1 MARTRFILSIDGG
14 GIRGLIPAV
23 VLAELEKRLEGRP
36 LHTCFDMIAGTSTG
50 GIVAA
55 GLTCPH
61 PDDKTQAAC
70 AATDLV
76 SLYKNEGAEIFS
88 RSLRSGLV
96 NVGGW
101 NDQRYDAG
109 PLEKKL
115 ERILGTKAR
124 LSDCLSETIVL
135 MTAYEI
141 EERCA
146 VFLTN
151 ADSENA
157 NYLYWEAARATS
169 AAPTYFEPA
178 RVGNPNHAKNKL
190 PKILSLIDGGVF
202 ANDPVLAAYVEAR
215 KKGWEKNGDT
225 IVILSLGTGSQNR
238 PYSYQEVKDWGAVGW
253 INPSRGSPII
263 SILMQGQASTAAYQA
278 NKLLNEN
285 PPSMKTLSTAVTT
298 ENAASLNYFRID
310 GPLDDGNDNLDD
322 AGKENIGKL
331 EEIAKG
337 FIKANKL
344 ALDTI
349 AARIKAE
356 KFT

>member
-14 GIRGLIPAV
+14 GIRGLIPAI
-23 VLAELEKRLEGRP
+23 VLAALEKRLDGRP

-50 GIVAA
+50 GIIAA

-61 PDDKTQAAC
+61 KDDPTKPAC
-70 AATDLV
+70 TTADLV
-76 SLYKNEGAEIFS
+76 SLYRNEGAEIFS
-88 RSLRSGLV
+88 RTIWSGLL
-96 NVGGW
+96 NIGGW

-109 PLEKKL
+109 PLEEKL
-115 ERILGTKAR
+115 LRILGRKAR
-124 LSDCLSETIVL
+124 LSDCLDGTTVL

-141 EERCA
+141 EARCA

-151 ADSENA
+151 ADAENA
-157 NYLYWEAARATS
+157 NYLYWQAARATS

-178 RVGNPNHAKNKL
+178 RVDNPSHARNKL

-215 KKGWEKNGDT
+215 KKGWEKDGDT

-253 INPSRGSPII
+253 INPARGAPII

-285 PPSMKTLSTAVTT
+285 PPSMKTLSTAVSTD
-298 ENAASLNYFRID
+298 NAASLNYFRID
-310 GPLDDGNDNLDD
+310 GILEDGNDNLDD
-322 AGKENIGKL
+322 ASAKNIGKL
-331 EEIAKG
+331 EAIAYG
-337 FIKANKL
+337 FIKANRL
-344 ALDTI
+344 ALDAV
-349 AARIKAE
+349 AARIKAA
-356 KFT
+356 KFA